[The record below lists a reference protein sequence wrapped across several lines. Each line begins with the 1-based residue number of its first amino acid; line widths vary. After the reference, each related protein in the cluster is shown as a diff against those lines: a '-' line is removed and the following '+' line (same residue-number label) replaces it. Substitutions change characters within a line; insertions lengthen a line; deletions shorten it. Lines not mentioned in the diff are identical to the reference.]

1 MPESENTVGKS
12 WLTEGVILLLTPA
25 LAYFLAF
32 QYECGYCHTFGLPP
46 YFIKPDLTE
55 ILIFA
60 TVTMGYAIL
69 CFWVLNAWL
78 DLGTKKDPQLF
89 PGQQL
94 IRRYFPFFTLLAV
107 IIIVYNSFW
116 RKSIWMLLAF
126 AVFPLWDIINAS
138 LLGPKGKTF
147 AEKWAQTN
155 IWAEPSG
162 LFFKIRSR
170 LGRTGALLLAMVF
183 LGAMLAAAMGN
194 SEALHQESFLV
205 PSSNTNAIVIR
216 CYGDKF
222 ICVTIDPSTKRPTK
236 TFFLLPMTSEQNVQ
250 FSLQRIGPLNLEL
263 FYQDR

>member
-12 WLTEGVILLLTPA
+12 WLTEGVILFLIPV
-25 LAYFLAF
+25 LAYFFAF
-32 QYECGYCHTFGLPP
+32 QYECGYCHTFGLPS

-78 DLGTKKDPQLF
+78 DLGTKQDPQ
-89 PGQQL
+89 
-94 IRRYFPFFTLLAV
+94 
-107 IIIVYNSFW
+107 
-116 RKSIWMLLAF
+116 
-126 AVFPLWDIINAS
+126 
-138 LLGPKGKTF
+138 
-147 AEKWAQTN
+147 
-155 IWAEPSG
+155 
-162 LFFKIRSR
+162 
-170 LGRTGALLLAMVF
+170 LAMVF

-263 FYQDR
+263 FYQAR